1 MRLNSGDCTPEAQSA
16 QRREWLPA
24 CCSCLSGCEEGAV
37 SLVRIGE
44 EQVGTPTP
52 ARTSASA
59 EAWASAGTNCTAE
72 AVQCPPTLRF
82 AHSPVPDDRPASCLP
97 TPAQT
102 CVGPP
107 GHQPTCQPANPTR
120 ECGVDWQGVGAQLY
134 GCIPSPTRHA
144 TQGQKWQARR
154 DVLCWAAQEER
165 TRETSEV
172 GRHGV
177 HQPTARGTVPTEY
190 LGTSL
195 VEPWSS
201 FWSSFAGPTRLGRRA
216 LLPASVNQ
224 DRSAKTVHISQYQFH
239 STQRSPSAHHKPQP
253 TACSCL
259 QGELGSPPSQLYYMP
274 ICALHLLQ
282 AARRGHSFCAPSVR
296 SRECCRDL
304 LSPPSQP
311 GPSGTYL
318 GTHPAT
324 YLGIH
329 GGPVRPF
336 LARFLCGLMRATN
349 KQSTRPAGLPPGS
362 PPPGLSFFRSRLK
375 NHARMGRRKGEAH
388 V

>member
-1 MRLNSGDCTPEAQSA
+1 MVPDVLDRRISRGEWASPVPSSIFRPSSVSATLGRRQCSVQTCISTTASCPDPCAHRSCPCPPWSRVMRLNSGDCTPEAQSA

-72 AVQCPPTLRF
+72 AVQCLPTLRF
-82 AHSPVPDDRPASCLP
+82 AHSPVPDARPASCLP

-134 GCIPSPTRHA
+134 CCIPSPTRHA

-177 HQPTARGTVPTEY
+177 HQPTARGTVP
-190 LGTSL
+190 
-195 VEPWSS
+195 
-201 FWSSFAGPTRLGRRA
+201 R
-216 LLPASVNQ
+216 
-224 DRSAKTVHISQYQFH
+224 
-239 STQRSPSAHHKPQP
+239 
-253 TACSCL
+253 
-259 QGELGSPPSQLYYMP
+259 
-274 ICALHLLQ
+274 
-282 AARRGHSFCAPSVR
+282 
-296 SRECCRDL
+296 
-304 LSPPSQP
+304 
-311 GPSGTYL
+311 
-318 GTHPAT
+318 
-324 YLGIH
+324 
-329 GGPVRPF
+329 
-336 LARFLCGLMRATN
+336 
-349 KQSTRPAGLPPGS
+349 
-362 PPPGLSFFRSRLK
+362 
-375 NHARMGRRKGEAH
+375 
-388 V
+388 